1 MPPDVIQLNLNLIIS
16 LEGTT
21 DLQEVWRREEHVKQ
35 HNEDAIGQ
43 IHNVDI
49 FFRTVICFLQQI
61 NIIKNR
67 RNICN

>member
-49 FFRTVICFLQQI
+49 FFQDSDLLPSTNKYNKKQEEYL
-61 NIIKNR
+61 
-67 RNICN
+67 